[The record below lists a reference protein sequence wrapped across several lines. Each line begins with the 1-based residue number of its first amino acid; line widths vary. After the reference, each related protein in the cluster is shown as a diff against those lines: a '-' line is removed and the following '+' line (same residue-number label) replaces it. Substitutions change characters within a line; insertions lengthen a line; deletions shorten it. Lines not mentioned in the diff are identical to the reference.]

1 MKSTPISIFNCDSPL
16 PCKFMYSQV
25 PGPRTGISLA
35 GWVLFCL
42 PQKLWYFTIFFLC
55 LLHIKIHLQMTGSGR
70 CAFSP
75 TYWLTSSSHSLCQ
88 RCHDLASLSSH
99 YSWFQDNSVNSTAGG
114 VHGNR
119 HLGPCK
125 FTRGKL
131 LFNSTPIIRVF
142 KRLRNDTLKVNE
154 SDIRLWC
161 NQEPSGLLELSAT
174 RASDSPR
181 RQESRANNQ
190 KRTESWPGAWP
201 CPPSL
206 SHSSSV
212 TKVPF
217 KNSKELHVNAET
229 LWDFTLFCS
238 RHRKGSQEVAA
249 ESWAD

>member
-1 MKSTPISIFNCDSPL
+1 MRSTPISILNCDSPL

-88 RCHDLASLSSH
+88 RCHDLHLSLVTILGSRM
-99 YSWFQDNSVNSTAGG
+99 DLNNSTAGG

-142 KRLRNDTLKVNE
+142 KRLRNDTLKVNGIWYQA
-154 SDIRLWC
+154 SC
-161 NQEPSGLLELSAT
+161 NQEPSGLGAISHTCFRLSQEAREPSKQPEEDRVLT
-174 RASDSPR
+174 R
-181 RQESRANNQ
+181 E
-190 KRTESWPGAWP
+190 AWP

-206 SHSSSV
+206 I
-212 TKVPF
+212 
-217 KNSKELHVNAET
+217 LH
-229 LWDFTLFCS
+229 
-238 RHRKGSQEVAA
+238 R
-249 ESWAD
+249 